1 MKKIAIFSSFGT
13 RIPLVVAKEMA
24 RIGKEFPQS
33 RYGEIIDFIER
44 IAEPIT
50 KAELSDVLLA
60 KNVDKLYKV
69 TDYVS
74 ANSNLTCEQYY
85 GINDMN
91 ISACVMVYQIDETK
105 KYIISDYDGA
115 EGIRLLPEYKCID
128 STLNLWD
135 EVRP

>member
-13 RIPLVVAKEMA
+13 RVPLVVSKEMK
-24 RIGKEFPQS
+24 RIGKKFPQN
-33 RYGEIIDFIER
+33 RYGEIVDFIEK

-60 KNVDKLYKV
+60 KNADKLYKV
-69 TDYVS
+69 TDYIS
-74 ANSNLTCEQYY
+74 HDSNLTCDMYY
-85 GINDMN
+85 GIGENN
-91 ISACVMVYQIDETK
+91 ISACVLIYHIDETK

-115 EGIRLLPEYKCID
+115 EGIRPIPEYKCID